1 MNGRAACG
9 RWARSW
15 NMKVVYED
23 PVIKRIERAVYD
35 ADLAGCRIGYIEVT
49 VREANELSE
58 HVRRN
63 LWLRCGT
70 DFMHYTKADAGKVVG
85 RCYGVK
91 ILVGSE

>member
-35 ADLAGCRIGYIEVT
+35 ADLAGRRIGYIEVT
-49 VREANELSE
+49 VREANELRE
-58 HVRRN
+58 HVRRSV
-63 LWLRCGT
+63 WLR
-70 DFMHYTKADAGKVVG
+70 YTKADAGKVVG